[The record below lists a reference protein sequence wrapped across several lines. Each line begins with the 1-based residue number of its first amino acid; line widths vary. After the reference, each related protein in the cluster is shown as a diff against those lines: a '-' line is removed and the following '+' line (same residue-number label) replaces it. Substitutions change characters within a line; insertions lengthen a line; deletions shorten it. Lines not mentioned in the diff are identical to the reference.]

1 MYSHKKVVKKRRR
14 TRPKLTVVAFIVAIF
29 ICALFVKMFLVLP
42 VVQAKTDIKNV
53 TITDAVSVP
62 WPSYGQSAV
71 GVKGYGVI
79 AASPNQESVP
89 MASVAKVVTAL
100 AILEK
105 KPLSKPGQ
113 GDQIYVS
120 DSDAQIYDYYQS
132 HQGVVVDIKPGQ
144 SLAQYKALQ
153 YMLILS
159 ANNIADITANW
170 AFGSQEQYLSYAIDM
185 VQREGLKS
193 IHLDD
198 ASGLSPKTVASA
210 EDLIRLGELA
220 LDNPTIAE
228 IVAQESID
236 LPDGTNKINTNVFL
250 NYEDN
255 GVIGI
260 KNGLT
265 DEAGGVLL
273 TAAKRVIDSK
283 EITVLAVVMGSQRYF
298 DSQKDAVALIDM
310 TVPALSGAANIAAG
324 TTVGYYDVPWAGTV
338 EVITKDSITLDKWTR
353 ALDPSAVSIQPFSGG
368 VKEGEIVG
376 TIRIQDASGVEK
388 TYDLALASTIK
399 EPSIKWRIATI
410 L

>member
-170 AFGSQEQYLSYAIDM
+170 AFGSQEQYLSYANDM

-265 DEAGGVLL
+265 ARFRL
-273 TAAKRVIDSK
+273 KI
-283 EITVLAVVMGSQRYF
+283 
-298 DSQKDAVALIDM
+298 
-310 TVPALSGAANIAAG
+310 
-324 TTVGYYDVPWAGTV
+324 
-338 EVITKDSITLDKWTR
+338 
-353 ALDPSAVSIQPFSGG
+353 
-368 VKEGEIVG
+368 
-376 TIRIQDASGVEK
+376 
-388 TYDLALASTIK
+388 
-399 EPSIKWRIATI
+399 
-410 L
+410 